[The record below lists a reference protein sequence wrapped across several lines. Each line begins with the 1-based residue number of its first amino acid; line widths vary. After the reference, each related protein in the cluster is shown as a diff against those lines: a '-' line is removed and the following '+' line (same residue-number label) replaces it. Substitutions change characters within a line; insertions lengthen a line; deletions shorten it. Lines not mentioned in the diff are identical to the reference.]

1 MSHEVLSQQL
11 FHGTTA
17 DLKPGDVIKPAQ
29 AIGKSRHWKS
39 GKSDVAYATEDAA
52 TAKYF
57 ADVASIR
64 GGEPKV
70 YEVEPVGE
78 TKLRNLSTSK
88 KKYAPAI
95 IEHQSPEGFR
105 VKGIH
110 TPK

>member
-1 MSHEVLSQQL
+1 MSAQDNLSYAL

-17 DLKPGDVIKPAQ
+17 DLKPGDMVRPAKS
-29 AIGKSRHWKS
+29 IGKSRHWKS
-39 GKSDVAYATEDAA
+39 GKSDVAYATEDAD

-57 ADVASIR
+57 AEIASIR

-78 TKLRNLSTSK
+78 TSLRNLSTSK

-95 IEHQSPEGFR
+95 IEHQSTEGFK
-105 VKGIH
+105 VKRKI
-110 TPK
+110 